1 VFAYNWR
8 FANLGGW
15 RMKKP
20 LSALIV
26 DDERLAR
33 RDLVSLLKAHDQV
46 TVVGEADDVPSAV
59 KAIGKLNPDVIF
71 LDIQMPG
78 DSGFDLLEKVDVEA
92 RIIFVT
98 AYDEYAI
105 RAFEVNALDY
115 LLKPVHPDRLA
126 KALEKLEFEEQATPA
141 RTRKL
146 DYDDRLFLM
155 LGRHF
160 KFLKVNNILTVTA
173 AGDYSEVLTSD
184 GTKGLTLKS
193 MKEWE
198 TRLPAHHFIRIHRST
213 IINMESID
221 RVEEWFNYSFKV
233 YLRGVEEPYVI
244 SRRYA
249 TRLKDK
255 LG

>member
-1 VFAYNWR
+1 
-8 FANLGGW
+8 
-15 RMKKP
+15 MKKSYNV
-20 LSALIV
+20 LVI

-33 RDLVSLLKAHDQV
+33 KDLISLLHAHDRI

-59 KAIGKLNPDVIF
+59 RAIERLNPDVIF

-78 DSGFDLLEKVDVEA
+78 DSGFDLLEKTEVEA
-92 RIIFVT
+92 QIIFVT

-115 LLKPVHPDRLA
+115 LLKPVNPDRLA
-126 KALEKLEFEEQATPA
+126 KALEKLELQEPELPV
-141 RTRKL
+141 RVRRL

-160 KFLKVNNILTVTA
+160 KFLKVNTILNITA

-184 GTKGLTLKS
+184 GNKGLTLKS

-198 TRLPAHHFIRIHRST
+198 TRLPAQHFIRVHRST
-213 IINMESID
+213 IINMEFID

-233 YLRGVEEPYVI
+233 YLKGVGEPIVI

-249 TRLKDK
+249 TKLKERL
-255 LG
+255 G

>member
-1 VFAYNWR
+1 
-8 FANLGGW
+8 
-15 RMKKP
+15 MKKP

-33 RDLVSLLKAHDQV
+33 KDLISLLKAHDQV
-46 TVVGEADDVPSAV
+46 AVVGEADDVPSAIR
-59 KAIGKLNPDVIF
+59 AIEKLNPDVIF

-78 DSGFDLLEKVDVEA
+78 DSGFDLLERVDVEA

-126 KALEKLEFEEQATPA
+126 KALEKLELQEQEPPA
-141 RTRKL
+141 RTRQL
-146 DYDDRLFLM
+146 DFDDRLFLM

-160 KFLKVNNILTVTA
+160 KFLRVNSILTVTA
-173 AGDYSEVLTSD
+173 AGDYSEVLTSE

-198 TRLPAHHFIRIHRST
+198 ARLPPQHFVRIHRST
-213 IINMESID
+213 IINMEAID
-221 RVEEWFNYSFKV
+221 RVEEWFNYSFQVFLK
-233 YLRGVEEPYVI
+233 GVKEPYVI

>member
-1 VFAYNWR
+1 
-8 FANLGGW
+8 
-15 RMKKP
+15 MKRP
-20 LSALIV
+20 LSALVI

-33 RDLVSLLKAHDQV
+33 KDLISLLSAYDNI
-46 TVVGEADDVPSAV
+46 TVIGEAEDVPSAV
-59 KAIGKLNPDVIF
+59 SAVERLNPDVIF

-78 DSGFDLLEKVDVEA
+78 DSGFDLLDKTDIESK
-92 RIIFVT
+92 IIFVT

-115 LLKPVHPDRLA
+115 LLKPVNPERLD
-126 KALEKLEFEEQATPA
+126 KALERLEA
-141 RTRKL
+141 RKQHSLNKTRIL
-146 DYDDRLFLM
+146 DYEDRLFLM

-160 KFLKVNNILTVTA
+160 KFLKIKTILVISA

-198 TRLPAHHFIRIHRST
+198 NRLPQQHFIRIHRST
-213 IINMESID
+213 IINMEFID
-221 RVEEWFNYSFKV
+221 RIEEWFNYSFRV
-233 YLRGVEEPYVI
+233 YLKGFEEPYVI

-249 TRLKDK
+249 TKLKEK

>member
-1 VFAYNWR
+1 V
-8 FANLGGW
+8 
-15 RMKKP
+15 KKP
-20 LSALIV
+20 FKALII

-33 RDLVSLLKAHDQV
+33 KDLISLLSIHDNI

-59 KAIGKLNPDVIF
+59 KAIEKLNPDVIF

-78 DSGFDLLEKVDVEA
+78 DSGFDLLEKTDVDA
-92 RIIFVT
+92 HIIFVT

-115 LLKPVHPDRLA
+115 LLKPVNPDRLA
-126 KALEKLEFEEQATPA
+126 KALEKLEFQEQDLPA
-141 RTRKL
+141 RIRKL
-146 DYDDRLFLM
+146 NYDDRLFLM
-155 LGRHF
+155 VGRHY
-160 KFLKVNNILTVTA
+160 KFLKVNAILGVNA

-184 GTKGLTLKS
+184 GNKGLTHKS

-198 TRLPAHHFIRIHRST
+198 ARLPEQHFIRIHRST
-213 IINMESID
+213 IINMEFVA
-221 RVEEWFNYSFKV
+221 RVEEWFNYSFRV
-233 YLRGVEEPYVI
+233 YIKGIEEPYVI

-249 TRLKDK
+249 ARLKER

>member
-1 VFAYNWR
+1 
-8 FANLGGW
+8 
-15 RMKKP
+15 MKRP

-33 RDLVSLLKAHDQV
+33 KDLISLLKAHDQV
-46 TVVGEADDVPSAV
+46 AVVGEADDVPSAV
-59 KAIGKLNPDVIF
+59 RAIEKLNPDVIF

-78 DSGFDLLEKVDVEA
+78 DSGFDLLERVDVEA

-126 KALEKLEFEEQATPA
+126 KALEKLELQEQEPPA
-141 RTRKL
+141 RTRQL
-146 DYDDRLFLM
+146 DFDDRLFLL

-160 KFLKVNNILTVTA
+160 KFLKVNSILTVTA

-184 GTKGLTLKS
+184 GTKGLALKS

-198 TRLPAHHFIRIHRST
+198 ARLPPQHFVRIHRST
-213 IINMESID
+213 IINMEAID
-221 RVEEWFNYSFKV
+221 RVEEWFNYSFQVFLK
-233 YLRGVEEPYVI
+233 GVKEPYVI

>member
-1 VFAYNWR
+1 
-8 FANLGGW
+8 
-15 RMKKP
+15 MKRP
-20 LSALIV
+20 LRVLVI

-33 RDLVSLLKAHDQV
+33 KDLISLLGTHDNI

-59 KAIGKLNPDVIF
+59 KAIERLEPDVIF

-78 DSGFDLLEKVDVEA
+78 DSGFDLLEKTELEA
-92 RIIFVT
+92 QIIFVT

-115 LLKPVHPDRLA
+115 LLKPVNPERLA
-126 KALEKLEFEEQATPA
+126 KAVERLELQREETPI
-141 RTRKL
+141 RIRRL
-146 DYDDRLFLM
+146 GYDDRLFLM

-160 KFLKVNNILTVTA
+160 KFLKVSSILAVSSS
-173 AGDYSEVLTSD
+173 GDYSEVLTSD
-184 GTKGLTLKS
+184 GSRGLALKS

-198 TRLPAHHFIRIHRST
+198 SRLPAQHFLRIHRST
-213 IINMESID
+213 IINMEFID

-233 YLRGVEEPYVI
+233 YLKGVEDPFVI

-249 TRLKDK
+249 TRLKDR

>member
-1 VFAYNWR
+1 
-8 FANLGGW
+8 
-15 RMKKP
+15 MKKP
-20 LSALIV
+20 LNVLVI

-33 RDLVSLLKAHDQV
+33 KDLISLLSAYDNI

-59 KAIGKLNPDVIF
+59 KAIERLNPDVIF

-78 DSGFDLLEKVDVEA
+78 DSGFDLLEKTDVEA
-92 RIIFVT
+92 QIVFVT

-115 LLKPVHPDRLA
+115 LLKPVNPDRLE
-126 KALEKLEFEEQATPA
+126 KALEKLESRERYAWERA
-141 RTRKL
+141 RAL
-146 DYDDRLFLM
+146 DYEDRLFLM

-160 KFLKVNNILTVTA
+160 KFLKINTILTITA

-198 TRLPAHHFIRIHRST
+198 TRLPAQHFIRIHRST
-213 IINMESID
+213 IINMEFID

-233 YLRGVEEPYVI
+233 YLKGVEEPYVI

-249 TRLKDK
+249 TRLKDR

>member
-1 VFAYNWR
+1 MARSLN
-8 FANLGGW
+8 
-15 RMKKP
+15 
-20 LSALIV
+20 ALVV

-33 RDLVSLLKAHDQV
+33 KDLISLLGAHDNI

-59 KAIGKLNPDVIF
+59 KAIEKLCPDVIF

-78 DSGFDLLEKVDVEA
+78 DSGFDLLDRTEVEA

-115 LLKPVHPDRLA
+115 LLKPVDPERLA
-126 KALEKLEFEEQATPA
+126 KALEKLELQEQETVA
-141 RTRKL
+141 RTRRL
-146 DYDDRLFLM
+146 DYSDRLFLM
-155 LGRHF
+155 LGRNF
-160 KFLKVNNILTVTA
+160 KFLKVNSLVQVTA

-184 GTKGLTLKS
+184 GNKGLTLKS

-198 TRLPAHHFIRIHRST
+198 TRLPPQHFVRIHRST
-213 IINMESID
+213 IINMDFVD
-221 RVEEWFNYSFKV
+221 RVEEWFNYSFRV
-233 YLRGVEEPYVI
+233 YLKGIEEPCVI

-249 TRLKDK
+249 TRLKDR